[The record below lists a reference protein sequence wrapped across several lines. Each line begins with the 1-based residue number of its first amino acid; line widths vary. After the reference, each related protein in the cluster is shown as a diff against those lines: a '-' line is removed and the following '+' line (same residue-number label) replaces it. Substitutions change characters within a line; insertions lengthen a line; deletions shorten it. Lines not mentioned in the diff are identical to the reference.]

1 MGGGAPHALYIK
13 LMIEIKPKLLKIKP
27 FERGVCTCNEYLY
40 SLHVINDRMM
50 ARKMEMKAERHLSGL
65 YNYMMALD
73 EN

>member
-13 LMIEIKPKLLKIKP
+13 LMIEIKPKPLKIKP
-27 FERGVCTCNEYLY
+27 FERGVCTCNE
-40 SLHVINDRMM
+40 SLNDRMM